1 MSILADTVGS
11 IRNLFERARRAGQP
25 LAPSSDNLD
34 EYIRAFPSHQNA
46 IDLLPGWNQAF
57 PPGLGLNAG
66 HVHLYHDP
74 RILWAIEQFGSL
86 QGRNILE
93 IGPLEG
99 SHTAM
104 LDSLDPATLD
114 SVEANNICFLRCL
127 VTKEILRLRHA
138 RFYLG
143 DCQLWLEQR
152 PDRYDFIV
160 ASGVLYHMK
169 DPLRLIDAIAHRTDT
184 FFLWT
189 HFADDRAM
197 PPEDPRRGAF
207 VGPAEIREHMGVQVR
222 LHPRSYMGAWKDKAF
237 CGGMNDL
244 HSWIERDDLL
254 KVIEKH
260 GFDDVRIW
268 GEEPQ
273 HAYGPAF
280 CVFARRS
287 AAFAGPGNAPAV

>member
-1 MSILADTVGS
+1 MSFLADSIGAFRSLIERMRGNDKTLHVG
-11 IRNLFERARRAGQP
+11 N
-25 LAPSSDNLD
+25 DNLD
-34 EYIRAFPSHQNA
+34 EYIRRFPSHQNA

-57 PPGLGLNAG
+57 PAEMGLTAG
-66 HVHLYHDP
+66 HVHLYNDP
-74 RILWAIEQFGSL
+74 RINWAIEQFGPL
-86 QGRNILE
+86 QGRHILE

-104 LDSLDPATLD
+104 FDRFEPATLD
-114 SVEANNICFLRCL
+114 SVEANKICFLRCL
-127 VTKEILRLRHA
+127 VTKEILQLRHA

-143 DCQLWLEQR
+143 DCQLWLEER
-152 PDRYDFIV
+152 PNRYDFIV

-169 DPLRLIDAIAHRTDT
+169 DPLRLLDAIANRTDT

-189 HFADDRAM
+189 HFANDKAM

-207 VGPAEIREHMGVQVR
+207 VGAPVIREHMGVQVR
-222 LHPRSYMGAWKDKAF
+222 LHPRSYMGAWKNKAF

-254 KVIEKH
+254 QVIERH
-260 GFDDVRIW
+260 GFDDIRIW
-268 GEEPQ
+268 CEEPD

-287 AAFAGPGNAPAV
+287 AAFAGQSNPPAV